1 MNLGKRSVS
10 TNCSGGYNNI
20 YGFLERE
27 GVRNKATVLH
37 SGFIRIC
44 PGV

>member
-20 YGFLERE
+20 YAFLERKSE
-27 GVRNKATVLH
+27 K
-37 SGFIRIC
+37 
-44 PGV
+44 